1 MPRPGCRPDERIWEE
16 RRGRQ
21 EFLFSRVMCWVALD
35 RAIRLATKR
44 SFPAPLLRY
53 AKAVGRRFVLI
64 TWSAALFSYGGAR
77 RLSRRGL
84 CVGYSPSPNA

>member
-1 MPRPGCRPDERIWEE
+1 
-16 RRGRQ
+16 
-21 EFLFSRVMCWVALD
+21 MCWVALD

-64 TWSAALFSYGGAR
+64 SWSAALSSDGGAR

-84 CVGYSPSPNA
+84 WVGYAPSPNA